1 MNDPRPAMRDEFHH
15 LVYLLVRKPNGI
27 GALGILFC
35 GRQFGKTRLLLLT
48 EVASNHRSAV
58 VINAI
63 GEVLASQADPGSLAV
78 LQLPL
83 SDKISLI
90 RCSGYL
96 GSMPSGSI
104 NANAR
109 ELDSWATCSTSYPY
123 QEEAD
128 C

>member
-15 LVYLLVRKPNGI
+15 LVDLLVRKPNGI

-90 RCSGYL
+90 RCS
-96 GSMPSGSI
+96 
-104 NANAR
+104 
-109 ELDSWATCSTSYPY
+109 E
-123 QEEAD
+123 
-128 C
+128 